1 MLFSTRKGDVPVLVI
16 GTVLLISGPALGG
29 ALGLAAPL
37 SAVTLFAAYGF
48 WRTKTKPPET
58 TSLPTRLSG
67 THVIWEDSEKA
78 LRLMDDLANRDSA
91 LRDSLIRLAKI
102 GRRSVEAG
110 RHDSASPLSTSTRH
124 SLCLTSTALIAYE
137 KAGQPETQTSEVCH
151 FVNELAD
158 LLEEQIKNKSG
169 KNSDKNESLDIHL
182 KVLEREVQALT
193 QRNKQ

>member
-29 ALGLAAPL
+29 ALGFAAPL
-37 SAVTLFAAYGF
+37 SAVALLAAYGV
-48 WRTKTKPPET
+48 WRTKTKPSET
-58 TSLPTRLSG
+58 ISFPAKLSG
-67 THVIWEDSEKA
+67 TVVIWEDSEKA

-91 LRDSLIRLAKI
+91 LKDSLIRLAKI

-137 KAGQPETQTSEVCH
+137 KAGRPETQTSEVCH
-151 FVNELAD
+151 FVNELAVV
-158 LLEEQIKNKSG
+158 LEKQIKNKSG
-169 KNSDKNESLDIHL
+169 KNSDIDESLDIHL
-182 KVLEREVQALT
+182 KVLEREVQAIT
-193 QRNKQ
+193 KRNQQ